1 MLFFQAE
8 AKKAEQRDSSR
19 MGQGGN
25 MGMGGAQMNSGYNRG
40 QFGYPQMP
48 GKDLFYG
55 NFCLIVLHFLRPN
68 NANNTSFALLRNH
81 SNCQL
86 KISAQVI

>member
-1 MLFFQAE
+1 MLLFQAE

-25 MGMGGAQMNSGYNRG
+25 MAMGGAQMNSGYNRG

-48 GKDLFYG
+48 GKELFYH
-55 NFCLIVLHFLRPN
+55 NFCLILLHFLVWFCN
-68 NANNTSFALLRNH
+68 IFQDQTMLIIQTLNYSGIT
-81 SNCQL
+81 
-86 KISAQVI
+86 